1 MFKGWISSNI
11 PAEGAGRRLAA
22 GSLVNNFGNGA
33 QLAAFPLFLVSV
45 ADFSA
50 AQVGLALMI
59 AGIVGIA
66 SSPAAGWLSD
76 RMTPSRLLVLG
87 GFAQGAVAILLFFVN
102 TVLAL
107 CVLAGV
113 ARVLSQIVRVARLS
127 IVAQVPD
134 ATRNVL
140 RAQMNVYSNVGVA
153 MGTAVSAAVIAV
165 GSKDAYLAGFVLDSV
180 TFVASALVQ
189 QGLPSQERSPRDK
202 HAQPTASPWRTALKD
217 RRYAAVTVL
226 NGFLFFHQSVLFLGI
241 PLWIASTNEIPKVLA
256 TVIFLMN
263 MAITILLQV
272 KFSEGMENLRTAAV
286 AWRRSALAISL
297 ACVLVYVAARAHGDA
312 VQILA
317 VLSAALLFTFGE
329 LWHSSTE
336 MEVSTRL
343 VPEEQHGLYQGIFAL
358 GRDAAQTA
366 GPFLAALFCVS
377 LNPDGWLILTALY
390 ALFAVAAPYALNRMH
405 EGPVANQPTAAESA
419 L

>member
-1 MFKGWISSNI
+1 M
-11 PAEGAGRRLAA
+11 
-22 GSLVNNFGNGA
+22 NNFGNGA
-33 QLAAFPLFLVSV
+33 QLALFPLFLVSI
-45 ADFSA
+45 ADLSA

-59 AGIVGIA
+59 AGIVGIV
-66 SSPAAGWLSD
+66 SSPVAGWLSD
-76 RMTPSRLLVLG
+76 RTTPSRLLILG

-102 TVLAL
+102 TVLTL
-107 CVLAGV
+107 CVLAAA

-140 RAQMNVYSNVGVA
+140 RAQMNVYSNAGVA

-165 GSKDAYLAGFVLDSV
+165 GSKDAYLVGFVLDSG
-180 TFVASALVQ
+180 TFVASALIQ
-189 QGLPSQERSPRDK
+189 QGLSAQKRS
-202 HAQPTASPWRTALKD
+202 AQAESAQSAASPWRTALKD

-241 PLWIASTNEIPKVLA
+241 PLWIASTNEIPKVLT

-272 KFSEGMENLRTAAV
+272 KFSEGMKDLRTAAV

-297 ACVLVYVAARAHGDA
+297 ACVLVYMAVRAHGDA

-317 VLSAALLFTFGE
+317 VLGAALLFTLGE

-343 VPEEQHGLYQGIFAL
+343 APEEQHGLYQGIFTL

-390 ALFAVAAPYALNRMH
+390 ALFALGGPYVLNRMH
-405 EGPVANQPTAAESA
+405 EVPVADPAQAAAESA